1 MDVFALQRNL
11 SGHVLYGKVH
21 GEQLLQNMRQAPY
34 NEALRI
40 VSDWHATP

>member
-21 GEQLLQNMRQAPY
+21 GERTYRTSAVTQNRPMM
-34 NEALRI
+34 
-40 VSDWHATP
+40 VT